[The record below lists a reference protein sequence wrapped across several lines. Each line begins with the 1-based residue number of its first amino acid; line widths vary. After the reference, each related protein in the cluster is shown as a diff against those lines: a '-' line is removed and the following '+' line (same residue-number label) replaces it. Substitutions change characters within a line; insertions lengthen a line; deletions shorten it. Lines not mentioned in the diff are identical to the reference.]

1 MYTICIQLLKGKN
14 PSNIWIIPTQ
24 SSPEKH
30 YAMYPEKLI
39 QRMILCFTKAGDIV
53 LNPFCGSA
61 TTIGRTSGF
70 DPDNNDFATPKIN
83 TGSIPAP

>member
-1 MYTICIQLLKGKN
+1 
-14 PSNIWIIPTQ
+14 
-24 SSPEKH
+24 
-30 YAMYPEKLI
+30 
-39 QRMILCFTKAGDIV
+39 MILCFRKAGDIV